1 MHIDDVKP
9 TIDQVARE
17 AVRQGQETVTIPIE
31 HWALISL
38 MISDTAG
45 SRRRIQELLETI
57 NREVGRRRAAERVAA
72 DAQAVAREA
81 RELAEAALARAA
93 G

>member
-1 MHIDDVKP
+1 MNVEATKR
-9 TIDQVARE
+9 TIDLAARE
-17 AVRQGQETVTIPIE
+17 AARRGDVDVTIPVVS
-31 HWALISL
+31 WAMVSL
-38 MISDTAG
+38 VLSDATD

-57 NREVGRRRAAERVAA
+57 DREVGRRRAAELVAA

-81 RELAEAALARAA
+81 RELAEAALARVA

>member
-1 MHIDDVKP
+1 MHIDDVKS

-38 MISDTAG
+38 MISDAAG